1 MFKAKKNNE
10 VKNYIPPPE
19 KIKKINGAKQEIALS
34 KFNSLLEIDE
44 LTR

>member
-10 VKNYIPPPE
+10 VKNYIPAPE
-19 KIKKINGAKQEIALS
+19 KIKKVTGSDKEIALS
-34 KFNSLLEIDE
+34 KFNTLLDIDE